1 MLKVRLHVKEDRVQ
15 LVLEHST
22 KLHTPKKMINA
33 IDIKKLRTNLNMSSN
48 LYIHPRLLD
57 QARMHPRYA
66 QKFNMHSYA
75 TGLSF
80 IGDAFI
86 NFVAAILAYD
96 EFGNYNTRKELIPR
110 RLDYTNHKHLAYR
123 TQKLGWDSFI
133 ACNSGTLS
141 IDTKKGEKAY
151 ANMLEGLIGC
161 LYNSNDLRQLP
172 EILEV
177 VKDILAPDS
186 NVSFLS
192 RLNYDSL
199 QFFAI
204 TFCFFYSMCCM
215 FMLYMLF

>member
-1 MLKVRLHVKEDRVQ
+1 MLKVRLNVKDDRVQ
-15 LVLEHST
+15 LVLEEKRKPT
-22 KLHTPKKMINA
+22 IKPVIA
-33 IDIKKLRTNLNMSSN
+33 PGDIKHLRKQLSISSN

-57 QARMHPRYA
+57 QSRMHPRYA
-66 QKFNMHSYA
+66 RKYNMHSYA

-86 NFVAAILAYD
+86 NFVAAVLVYD
-96 EFGNYNTRKELIPR
+96 EFGNYNTRKELVPR
-110 RLDYTNHKHLAYR
+110 RLDYTNHKHLAFR
-123 TQKLGWDSFI
+123 TQQLGWSSFI
-133 ACNSGTLS
+133 ASNSDTLS

-172 EILEV
+172 EILET
-177 VKDILAPDS
+177 VKNILAPDS

-204 TFCFFYSMCCM
+204 TFCFLYSMTCM
-215 FMLYMLF
+215 FVLYMLF

>member
-1 MLKVRLHVKEDRVQ
+1 MLKVRLNVKEDRVQ
-15 LVLEHST
+15 LVLEEKQKHA
-22 KLHTPKKMINA
+22 PKPVIA
-33 IDIKKLRTNLNMSSN
+33 PGDIKQLRNKLSISSN

-57 QARMHPRYA
+57 QSRMHPRYA
-66 QKFNMHSYA
+66 RKFNMHSYA

-86 NFVAAILAYD
+86 NFVAAVLTYD
-96 EFGNYNTRKELIPR
+96 EFGNYNTRKELVPR
-110 RLDYTNHKHLAYR
+110 RLDYTNHKHLAFR
-123 TQKLGWDSFI
+123 THQLGWGSFI
-133 ACNSGTLS
+133 ASNSETLS

-172 EILEV
+172 EILET
-177 VKDILAPDS
+177 VKNILAPDS

-204 TFCFFYSMCCM
+204 TFCFLYSMTCM
-215 FMLYMLF
+215 FALYMLF